1 MPGGPLAEKFGGE
14 WIFGLGE
21 LLMSISSIFVP
32 VVAATKWGAE
42 GLIVLRIICGFG
54 AVRIVIKQAVLFRK
68 NILN

>member
-21 LLMSISSIFVP
+21 LLMAISSIFVP

-42 GLIVLRIICGFG
+42 GLIVLSIITGFG
-54 AVRIVIKQAVLFRK
+54 AVRTAIKKPLLFTK
-68 NILN
+68 NIVN